1 MRKKH
6 FFLICKIHNRACF
19 GGVWMDINHFISVFI
34 SNNIRNDECKFTE
47 IECDDCEKE
56 MIKNADSKKE

>member
-1 MRKKH
+1 
-6 FFLICKIHNRACF
+6 
-19 GGVWMDINHFISVFI
+19 MDINHFISVFI

-47 IECDDCEKE
+47 IECDGCEKE

>member
-1 MRKKH
+1 
-6 FFLICKIHNRACF
+6 
-19 GGVWMDINHFISVFI
+19 MDINHFISVFI
-34 SNNIRNDECKFTE
+34 RNNIRNDECKFTE